1 MFGITALE
9 ISFVFKYKKKT
20 VVKNHCII
28 FKNVVPWFGS
38 GNISKVDPPSPIPN
52 PNTNPQPDKK
62 KTTKI
67 MVNLLLVNMLCVK
80 KILRSSYC
88 RPEQIVH
95 LYRNLY
101 HIYSDIILKDLK
113 IHLNGFY
120 YSLYYCR
127 SLLSCS
133 TNCMQM

>member
-1 MFGITALE
+1 MLSHGLVQGIFQKLTPHPL
-9 ISFVFKYKKKT
+9 
-20 VVKNHCII
+20 
-28 FKNVVPWFGS
+28 
-38 GNISKVDPPSPIPN
+38 IPN

-101 HIYSDIILKDLK
+101 HIYSDIILKDLR
-113 IHLNGFY
+113 IH
-120 YSLYYCR
+120 
-127 SLLSCS
+127 
-133 TNCMQM
+133 